1 MARLTNLPVQ
11 QYRGTAAKTD
21 AYTGPEGE
29 LTVTTDSHGLRIH
42 DGAKKGGH
50 AVAMAVQK
58 ILAGDGISVVGG
70 TLGVDNTIAV
80 KPATEDA
87 LGGLIV
93 GKNLDVNA
101 DGTVSTKD
109 WTAAV
114 DELNADT
121 GAALAPLL
129 YDTAFV
135 NVPGETATVIG
146 RAIGELAWTLL
157 PVRAAGFQLLDGSLI
172 YSTGIYAAFYNYM
185 VQLKNTGE
193 HDNLFIT
200 ETAWQQSI
208 TQYGVC
214 GKFVLDTTAGTVRI
228 PKVTGHVEG
237 TIDKNAV
244 GDLIEAGLPN
254 ITGGFSTNTHSDAQN
269 ASDNM
274 LYGAF
279 TRKPA
284 STKTGVLKD
293 NNQLISCDHGSN
305 YLDASLSSPIYRDDI
320 NTVQTQ
326 SIKGYVY
333 IIVGTYA
340 KSDLQVNIDN
350 VATDVRQAVT
360 IAQEAYDKAGMVEL
374 KGTRTTTGDWTIT
387 GLTVGKPLYI
397 LMDDNIGS
405 GQRYFFIGVVS
416 GGIGG
421 CLKNEADS
429 PFLVGKGE
437 SSCAIIST
445 DVFVTIPT
453 STTVVLRTQTNSTDV
468 AQLYAYQ

>member
-29 LTVTTDSHGLRIH
+29 LTVTTDVHGLRIH
-42 DGAKKGGH
+42 DGALKGGH
-50 AVAMAVQK
+50 AVAMAAQK
-58 ILAGDGISVVGG
+58 ISAGDGIAITGG

-101 DGTVSTKD
+101 DGAVSTKD

-129 YDTAFV
+129 YDTALV
-135 NVPGETATVIG
+135 NVPGETATVLG
-146 RAIGELAWTLL
+146 RSVGELVWALL

-193 HDNLFIT
+193 HNNLFIT
-200 ETAWQQSI
+200 ETAWQQSV
-208 TQYGVC
+208 TTYGVC

-228 PKVTGHVEG
+228 PKVTLVEG
-237 TIDKNAV
+237 TIDAGAV
-244 GDLIEAGLPN
+244 GELVEAGYLSASGTTMVRYN
-254 ITGGFSTNTHSDAQN
+254 KGF
-269 ASDNM
+269 
-274 LYGAF
+274 L
-279 TRKPA
+279 
-284 STKTGVLKD
+284 
-293 NNQLISCDHGSN
+293 
-305 YLDASLSSPIYRDDI
+305 
-320 NTVQTQ
+320 
-326 SIKGYVY
+326 Y

-350 VATDVRQAVT
+350 VATDVRQAITV
-360 IAQEAYDKAGMVEL
+360 AQEAALSTATWPDYSSGIAVATPYTAVEDGYVYL
-374 KGTRTTTGDWTIT
+374 ESNINESGTMAQIDGVQIYRGGGTNWNQTSAFVPISKGSVLITTNVSTIRFF
-387 GLTVGKPLYI
+387 PI
-397 LMDDNIGS
+397 L
-405 GQRYFFIGVVS
+405 GV
-416 GGIGG
+416 
-421 CLKNEADS
+421 
-429 PFLVGKGE
+429 
-437 SSCAIIST
+437 
-445 DVFVTIPT
+445 
-453 STTVVLRTQTNSTDV
+453 
-468 AQLYAYQ
+468 

>member
-70 TLGVDNTIAV
+70 SLGVDNTIAV

-109 WTAAV
+109 WAAAV

-146 RAIGELAWTLL
+146 RAIGELVWTLL

-193 HDNLFIT
+193 HDNLFVT
-200 ETAWQQSI
+200 ETAWQQSV
-208 TQYGVC
+208 TKYGVC

-254 ITGGFSTNTHSDAQN
+254 ITGNPGWVGRSNSGDHMS
-269 ASDNM
+269 
-274 LYGAF
+274 GAF
-279 TRKPA
+279 YKNDNITSADRQNYVT
-284 STKTGVLKD
+284 STG
-293 NNQLISCDHGSN
+293 GA
-305 YLDASLSSPIYRDDI
+305 YFDASLSSPIYRDDI

-326 SIKGYVY
+326 SIKGYIY

-350 VATDVRQAVT
+350 VAGDLSHQGARITVVEDRVHIVETWQSDDGTSWYRKWSDGWIEQGGNTLGTTQPTSYTVT
-360 IAQEAYDKAGMVEL
+360 FPIAFVNSPP
-374 KGTRTTTGDWTIT
+374 TI
-387 GLTVGKPLYI
+387 
-397 LMDDNIGS
+397 
-405 GQRYFFIGVVS
+405 VVS
-416 GGIGG
+416 GAGRNATADYAWGINNAEKPTATSFSYYGPHG
-421 CLKNEADS
+421 
-429 PFLVGKGE
+429 
-437 SSCAIIST
+437 ST
-445 DVFVTIPT
+445 GTPNGM
-453 STTVVLRTQTNSTDV
+453 SW
-468 AQLYAYQ
+468 YACGY

>member
-29 LTVTTDSHGLRIH
+29 LTVTTDIHGLRIH
-42 DGAKKGGH
+42 DGVSKGGH
-50 AVAMAVQK
+50 AVAMAAQK
-58 ILAGDGISVVGG
+58 ISAGDGIAITGG

-129 YDTAFV
+129 YDTALV
-135 NVPGETATVIG
+135 NVSGETATVLG
-146 RAIGELAWTLL
+146 RSVGELVWALL

-193 HDNLFIT
+193 HDNLFIAET
-200 ETAWQQSI
+200 EWQESV
-208 TQYGVC
+208 TTYGVC
-214 GKFVLDTTAGTVRI
+214 GKFVLDTVAGTVRI

-237 TIDKNAV
+237 TIDSAAV
-244 GDLIEAGLPN
+244 GTLIEAGLPQVI
-254 ITGGFSTNTHSDAQN
+254 ITNSEETKLQGGATVAARAGVLEVTSNGTGSYTVSTGLGNTAGVGLELNRNNSVSSVDLTAQN
-269 ASDNM
+269 
-274 LYGAF
+274 
-279 TRKPA
+279 
-284 STKTGVLKD
+284 
-293 NNQLISCDHGSN
+293 
-305 YLDASLSSPIYRDDI
+305 PIYG
-320 NTVQTQ
+320 NSETVQTQ
-326 SIKGYVY
+326 SIKGYLY
-333 IIVGTYA
+333 MIVGTYA

-350 VATDVRQAVT
+350 VAADIQRLQER
-360 IAQEAYDKAGMVEL
+360 IAALEAA
-374 KGTRTTTGDWTIT
+374 
-387 GLTVGKPLYI
+387 
-397 LMDDNIGS
+397 
-405 GQRYFFIGVVS
+405 
-416 GGIGG
+416 
-421 CLKNEADS
+421 
-429 PFLVGKGE
+429 
-437 SSCAIIST
+437 
-445 DVFVTIPT
+445 
-453 STTVVLRTQTNSTDV
+453 NS
-468 AQLYAYQ
+468 